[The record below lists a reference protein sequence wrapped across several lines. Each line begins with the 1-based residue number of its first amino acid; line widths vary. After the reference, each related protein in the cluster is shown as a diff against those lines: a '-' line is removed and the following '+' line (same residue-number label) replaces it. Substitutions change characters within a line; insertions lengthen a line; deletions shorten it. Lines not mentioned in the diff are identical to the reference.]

1 MQIRT
6 FLKRSYEKTKANL
19 LFIFTRFVA
28 YFSKLLS
35 SYVVSWSRLSFSFLH
50 PCKESNVSCFV
61 DTVNFTIFQNVI
73 AWRVYIFSGCE
84 RIFYKEQFFLFVT
97 LKACFWSPKASALDE
112 NESEKYTLTIFLFL
126 MCSANIDSS
135 NTSSSSR
142 TLL

>member
-6 FLKRSYEKTKANL
+6 FLKARTKKRKLIYCSSSPGLLHISQSYFKAMLYRDLGFLSLFYTRVKKVMFRAL
-19 LFIFTRFVA
+19 L
-28 YFSKLLS
+28 
-35 SYVVSWSRLSFSFLH
+35 
-50 PCKESNVSCFV
+50 
-61 DTVNFTIFQNVI
+61 TVNLTIFQNVI
-73 AWRVYIFSGCE
+73 ASRVYIFSGCE
-84 RIFYKEQFFLFVT
+84 RILQKEQFFLFVT